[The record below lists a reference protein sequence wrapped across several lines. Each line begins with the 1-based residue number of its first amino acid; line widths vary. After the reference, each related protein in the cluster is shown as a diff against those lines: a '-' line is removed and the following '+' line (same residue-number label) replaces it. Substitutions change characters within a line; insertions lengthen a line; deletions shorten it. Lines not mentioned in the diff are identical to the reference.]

1 MHPTTMPIQKQWSV
15 PRTVRIPIAE
25 RTGKDR
31 DDRLMNRSNLSDLEV
46 VRRDQ
51 GSDEQNA
58 ENTETPSVERLQK
71 LGEVERYPMLRGKGT
86 YDA

>member
-1 MHPTTMPIQKQWSV
+1 MH
-15 PRTVRIPIAE
+15 
-25 RTGKDR
+25 
-31 DDRLMNRSNLSDLEV
+31 RSNLSDLEI
-46 VRRDQ
+46 VRRNQ
-51 GSDEQNA
+51 GPDEQNA